1 MGFPFDKLLG
11 NKRSL
16 CSWATGTAVKTL
28 FPLAGFLAKGVV
40 WTMDGEQCPRDGTY
54 RRGGRLTYYGPAP
67 DHLSDARLPG
77 GGHAALAAAAAFAFG
92 GAGPMGHTWQ
102 AFALSFEAAVEGHDV
117 TKAWQVLSAAAE
129 EVMAGPGGSPSQA
142 KGRAGPG
149 MVQDRHRR
157 LPEVA
162 AKLARDIETFGDDY
176 PRVLHVHSYIRT
188 SRAISTSRRT
198 SRRSAP
204 GRHASGGGRWTS
216 RRT

>member
-1 MGFPFDKLLG
+1 MLLG
-11 NKRSL
+11 DWNRREDS
-16 CSWATGTAVKTL
+16 

-129 EVMAGPGGSPSQA
+129 EVMADPEGRPARPRA
-142 KGRAGPG
+142 EPGRAWCRIAT
-149 MVQDRHRR
+149 VDCRR
-157 LPEVA
+157 WQPSWP
-162 AKLARDIETFGDDY
+162 T
-176 PRVLHVHSYIRT
+176 T
-188 SRAISTSRRT
+188 SRPLATTTRACSTCT
-198 SRRSAP
+198 P
-204 GRHASGGGRWTS
+204 I
-216 RRT
+216 